1 MTSRHSPRSR
11 IQFGLLL
18 IALGI
23 AVGILAFIVGRADDD
38 AGAEAGPPRAELV
51 IHGTGDVSLDPGYI
65 PAFGSN
71 GYDWAW
77 SGLGGL
83 FRDDDLT
90 IINHEC
96 PSTEIVAPLEKRFV
110 FRCDPDALDEA
121 RRAGVDVA
129 SLANNHAFDQGPQAL
144 LDSIRN
150 LERADIVPIGAG
162 AS

>member
-1 MTSRHSPRSR
+1 MTSRHSPHWR
-11 IQFGLLL
+11 IQFGLPL

-23 AVGILAFIVGRADDD
+23 AVGILAFNAGRAGDD
-38 AGAEAGPPRAELV
+38 AGAKAGSPRARLV

-65 PAFGSN
+65 PALGSN
-71 GYDWAW
+71 GFDWAW

-96 PSTEIVAPLEKRFV
+96 PSTEIVAPVDKRFV

-129 SLANNHAFDQGPQAL
+129 SLANNHAFDQGP
-144 LDSIRN
+144 
-150 LERADIVPIGAG
+150 
-162 AS
+162 